1 MNDNLLDKVSA
12 EKLDALLDV
21 LCEVISD
28 MRGPSQKRKNAIG
41 TRHTPPA

>member
-21 LCEVISD
+21 LCEVGKATLI
-28 MRGPSQKRKNAIG
+28 
-41 TRHTPPA
+41 